1 MEVTETTPGP
11 PRGMAQED
19 SMKRHTEIAL
29 AVAVLTAGVVFG
41 SSSARGDETSE
52 PPKPALAGRWKL
64 NPELS
69 EDARA
74 KMREAMETARGGG
87 SGGGYGGGGYG
98 GGGRGGGGR
107 GGHGSGGMG
116 GGSRGSRS
124 GTGGDPREAMREILE
139 APAELAITPTES
151 EVVILEKDG
160 RLRTL
165 HPDGNKYKSEG
176 GAAEVQS
183 RWDGAKLVV
192 ETKNEKGPRITE
204 TFEAAPDPA
213 RLTVT
218 LKLDGSRG
226 PTVTVKRVYDPAETS
241 TGP

>member
-1 MEVTETTPGP
+1 
-11 PRGMAQED
+11 MAQED
-19 SMKRHTEIAL
+19 SMKRHSEIAL

-41 SSSARGDETSE
+41 LPSARGDEKAASE
-52 PPKPALAGRWKL
+52 SPKPSLAGRWKL
-64 NPELS
+64 NPELT

-74 KMREAMETARGGG
+74 KMREAMETGRGGA
-87 SGGGYGGGGYG
+87 SGGGYG

-107 GGHGSGGMG
+107 SGHGGGGMG
-116 GGSRGSRS
+116 GGGRGSRS
-124 GTGGDPREAMREILE
+124 GMGGDQREAMREILE

-176 GAAEVQS
+176 GAAELQS

-192 ETKNEKGPRITE
+192 ETKSDRGPRITE
-204 TFEAAPDPA
+204 TFDVAPDPP

-226 PTVTVKRVYDPAETS
+226 PTVTVKRVYDPAEST